1 MWFFIDLGY
10 YDVFLLGFVMIII
23 NRGDNLVF
31 FLDKVIYFDSKFV
44 GIFDFNIK
52 NKKVINYINV
62 IIVWGVR

>member
-31 FLDKVIYFDSKFV
+31 FLDKVIYFDLKFV
-44 GIFDFNIK
+44 GSFDFNIK
-52 NKKVINYINV
+52 KICYKLY
-62 IIVWGVR
+62 

>member
-31 FLDKVIYFDSKFV
+31 FLDKVIYFDLKFV
-44 GIFDFNIK
+44 GSFDFNIK
-52 NKKVINYINV
+52 KKNVINYINV

>member
-31 FLDKVIYFDSKFV
+31 FLDKVIYFDLKFV
-44 GIFDFNIK
+44 GSFDFNIK
-52 NKKVINYINV
+52 KKFYKLY
-62 IIVWGVR
+62 

>member
-44 GIFDFNIK
+44 GSFDFNI
-52 NKKVINYINV
+52 
-62 IIVWGVR
+62 

>member
-44 GIFDFNIK
+44 GSFDFNIK
-52 NKKVINYINV
+52 KKKCYKLY
-62 IIVWGVR
+62 

>member
-44 GIFDFNIK
+44 GSFDFNI
-52 NKKVINYINV
+52 NKKNVINYINV

>member
-23 NRGDNLVF
+23 NRIDNLVF
-31 FLDKVIYFDSKFV
+31 FLDKVIYFDLKFV
-44 GIFDFNIK
+44 GSFDFNIK
-52 NKKVINYINV
+52 KKYVINYINV

>member
-31 FLDKVIYFDSKFV
+31 FF
-44 GIFDFNIK
+44 
-52 NKKVINYINV
+52 
-62 IIVWGVR
+62 R

>member
-44 GIFDFNIK
+44 GSFDFNIK
-52 NKKVINYINV
+52 KKNVINYINV

>member
-44 GIFDFNIK
+44 GSFDFNIK
-52 NKKVINYINV
+52 KKYVINYINV
-62 IIVWGVR
+62 IFVWGVR